1 MIKIKS
7 KKEKT
12 MSIQLKKGTLAD
24 LKTLQEISFETFSDT
39 FAKQNSP
46 ENMKAYLDHAYTDKK
61 LINELQTPH
70 STFFFLYKN
79 KELAGYLKINT
90 DDAQTEAIANNA
102 LEIERLY
109 IRMSHKRQGLG
120 RYLIDQAIQMALEQG
135 KDMVWLGV
143 WEHNQPARA
152 FYQTMGFVRQGQHS
166 FFMGEDQQTDF
177 IMVKQLTD

>member
-1 MIKIKS
+1 MIKRKL

-12 MSIQLKKGTLAD
+12 MSIQLKKSTLAD

-39 FAKQNSP
+39 FAKQNL
-46 ENMKAYLDHAYTDKK
+46 KAYLDHAYTDEK

-79 KELAGYLKINT
+79 EELAGYLKINT

-120 RYLIDQAIQMALEQG
+120 RYLIDQAIQMALEQR
-135 KDMVWLGV
+135 KDTVWLGV